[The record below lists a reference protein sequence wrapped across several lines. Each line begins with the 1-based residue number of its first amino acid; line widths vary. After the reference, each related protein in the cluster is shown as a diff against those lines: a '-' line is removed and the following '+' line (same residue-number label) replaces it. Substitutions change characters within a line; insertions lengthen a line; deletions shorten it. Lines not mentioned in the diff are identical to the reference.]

1 MLIHKGFR
9 YRIYPTDAQQA
20 RMAAWSDA
28 LRFLW
33 NLALEQ
39 RLIGMHRTDKRY
51 PTAFDQINELTD
63 LREELPWLADVPR
76 DVCAQLLIELDKA
89 WQFCFKR
96 ITRAPRWKRKGIN
109 LLNFC
114 EPHAK
119 MWRLDGSMLRFPKLG
134 NLRAVIHR
142 PIEGKPKSC
151 TITRDGD
158 QWFASIVCEIEF
170 TPPATPTGPPIGIDR
185 GITNLLADSEGRLVP
200 NPKHLKASQRRLAR
214 AQRSASRKRKGSNNR
229 KKANIRVAR
238 IHRKVR
244 RQRDHVL
251 HVESLR
257 YAKSHSVIVIES
269 LKIQNMSRSASGTV
283 ENPGTNVAQKTGLNR
298 SIMSAGWGKFGFMLG
313 YKTVWYGSSKQEVY
327 AAYSSMECAVCHCID
342 ERNRDGE
349 KFHCVGCGNV
359 DHADNNAAK
368 VIVNRRTD
376 GGAVCGGSGT
386 GRPVKQKLRVVRRGI
401 RHEHGTSKTP

>member
-39 RLIGMHRTDKRY
+39 RLMGMHRTDKVY
-51 PTAFDQINELTD
+51 PSVFDQFEELKD
-63 LREELPWLADVPR
+63 LRADLPWLSDVPIV
-76 DVCAQLLIELDKA
+76 VCRQVIIELDKA
-89 WQFCFKR
+89 WQRCFKR
-96 ITRAPRWKRKGIN
+96 ISSAPRWKRKGRDF
-109 LLNFC
+109 LNFC
-114 EPHAK
+114 DPNPK
-119 MWRLDGSMLRFPKLG
+119 IWRLSGSMLRFPKLG
-134 NLRAVIHR
+134 NVRSVIHR
-142 PIEGKPKSC
+142 PLEGKSKSC

-158 QWFASIVCEIEF
+158 QWFASIMCEIEIAQ
-170 TPPATPTGPPIGIDR
+170 PATPAGPPIGIDR
-185 GITNLLADSEGRLVP
+185 GVTNLLADSEGRLVP

-214 AQRSASRKRKGSNNR
+214 AQRQAAHKRKGSNNR
-229 KKANIRVAR
+229 RKANIRVAR

-269 LKIQNMSRSASGTV
+269 LKILNMSRSASGTV
-283 ENPGTNVAQKTGLNR
+283 ENPGTNIAQKTGLNR
-298 SIMSAGWGKFGFMLG
+298 SIMSAGWGRFGGMLG
-313 YKTVWYGSSKQEVY
+313 YKTVWYGSTKQEVY
-327 AAYSSMECAVCHCID
+327 PAYSSMECALCHCID
-342 ERNRDGE
+342 ARNRDGE

-368 VIVNRRTD
+368 VIVSRRTD
-376 GGAVCGGSGT
+376 GKAVCGGSGT

-401 RHEHGTSKTP
+401 RHAH